1 LKRQL
6 TLEEYEKHT
15 VKTETA
21 LLKTLPKKFNKENE
35 RCGQLIL
42 QRSRNVAI
50 GQIVPAY

>member
-1 LKRQL
+1 MKRQL

-15 VKTETA
+15 AKTETA